1 MISIT
6 TLILASGFS
15 KLVAPQSI
23 DPSTVD
29 IATRDK
35 WCDAQKA
42 SCPLLCLQIPGAS
55 AVPSSNDCTPS
66 SLAFSCV
73 CSNGQQPNASQYS
86 QTIPYFECTESNNQC
101 ADNCATNSAC
111 VTACRTSHPCGAQDP
126 VRVNTSTIST
136 MAATSSATGSSAAAT
151 SGGSAVYTGF
161 GSSSTSSSKADN
173 SNKAQTIAIGIGR
186 TYGLVLVLAGV
197 FGGFT
202 LML

>member
-1 MISIT
+1 MIST
-6 TLILASGFS
+6 TALVFAFTFS

-23 DPSTVD
+23 DPSSVD
-29 IATRDK
+29 ITTRDK

-55 AVPSSNDCTPS
+55 AAPSSNDCTPS

-86 QTIPYFECTESNNQC
+86 QTIPYFECTESNTQC
-101 ADNCATNSAC
+101 ANNCGQNSAC
-111 VTACRTSHPCGAQDP
+111 VSSCRTSHPCGAQDP

-136 MAATSSATGSSAAAT
+136 MAATSSATGRAAAT

-161 GSSSTSSSKADN
+161 GSSSTSSSKPDN
-173 SNKAQTIAIGIGR
+173 SSKAQTIAIGIGR